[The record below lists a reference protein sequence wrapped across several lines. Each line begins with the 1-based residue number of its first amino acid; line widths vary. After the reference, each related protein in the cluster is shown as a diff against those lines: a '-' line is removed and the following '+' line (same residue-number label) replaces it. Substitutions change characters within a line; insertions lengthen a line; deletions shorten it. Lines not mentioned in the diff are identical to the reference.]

1 MSGLVAEI
9 HSVIRQHL
17 AAARD
22 SLTGLLERLDAPATV
37 DRPSAPAN
45 SSRAAPDRQASAATL
60 ERKARKRRQKERQVA
75 TSATNGKT
83 AALPAVGEWPALRQ
97 ELRQAIADRGLS
109 YRQAAAEIGCAQ
121 GTLRTWL
128 SRSAS
133 APGEDAQARLRLWLR
148 TTATSSEPAGASS
161 ADASPYELT
170 VSEQQHLAAIVALD
184 GSARELRQ
192 RFGANRELIDKA
204 VAGEHLAAE
213 IVGRLRQALAGNGA
227 TAE

>member
-1 MSGLVAEI
+1 MGELVSEI
-9 HSVIRQHL
+9 TAIVKTHL
-17 AAARD
+17 VQARD
-22 SLTGLLERLDAPATV
+22 ALDHLIIRLDQSDPAAI
-37 DRPSAPAN
+37 DRPNAPAN
-45 SSRAAPDRQASAATL
+45 GRASPGQASPATL
-60 ERKARKRRQKERQVA
+60 ERKARKRRQKERLVA
-75 TSATNGKT
+75 GATNGEP
-83 AALPAVGEWPALRQ
+83 AASGGEWPALRQ
-97 ELRQAIADRGLS
+97 ELRQTIADRGLS